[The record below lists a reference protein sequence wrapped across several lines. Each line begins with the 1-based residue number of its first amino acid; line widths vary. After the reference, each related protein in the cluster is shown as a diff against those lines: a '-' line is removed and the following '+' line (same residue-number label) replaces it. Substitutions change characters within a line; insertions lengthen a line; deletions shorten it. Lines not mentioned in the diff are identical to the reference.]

1 MGHIKWIYEMVDNG
15 TISVFRALY
24 NNAVK
29 YKLNAFIFN
38 SESFDTMRA
47 KAILELAE
55 EVEAEYD
62 KHIDALAEEQAEW
75 RAEIQIGR

>member
-1 MGHIKWIYEMVDNG
+1 MGHMKWIYEMVENG

-29 YKLNAFIFN
+29 YKLKAFIFN
-38 SESFDTMRA
+38 NESFDTMRA

-62 KHIDALAEEQAEW
+62 KHIDDLAEAQAEW
-75 RAEIQIGR
+75 LAEMQMGR